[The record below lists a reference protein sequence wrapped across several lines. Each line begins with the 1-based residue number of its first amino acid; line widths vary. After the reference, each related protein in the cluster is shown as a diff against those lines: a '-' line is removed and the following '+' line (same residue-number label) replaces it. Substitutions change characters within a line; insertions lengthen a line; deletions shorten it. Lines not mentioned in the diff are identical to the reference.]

1 MLGVDGM
8 GEGVKLETE
17 SGAAAPVQTLTFKCE
32 FIEPGNFKR
41 ELKIKTDAQEEPVTV
56 TLEGAAE

>member
-1 MLGVDGM
+1 M
-8 GEGVKLETE
+8 GEGVKLDAE

-41 ELKIKTDAQEEPVTV
+41 N
-56 TLEGAAE
+56 